1 MKKTSN
7 KISKIILSV
16 LIVFV
21 IIVLYYITTDK
32 SKYILRSNSGEIIK
46 YKKETFINSIHKK
59 SKFIVIQDGAYNK
72 FPEFSDYTIKI
83 NKLYCKKWNYEYKFI
98 EHDLSKMPPYWLKVN
113 DIVEYIHKD
122 YDYVVFLDLDACF
135 MDFDISLDMLI
146 NEIDNLSGKKHD
158 VYIGKDPPFSV
169 IANTG
174 TFIVKNSDFGKKFS
188 KLWLSACMDN
198 QNKITNKCLNWDYDS
213 VNKKWSCP
221 LCLWAGINYEQGVF
235 NYIYELY
242 KNNIALL
249 DMSFFTDNKIHNK
262 PFIYHAMSKTNDS
275 RLNIFKNF
283 YETINK

>member
-1 MKKTSN
+1 MKKRSN
-7 KISKIILSV
+7 KLSKIILSV
-16 LIVFV
+16 LIISV
-21 IIVLYYITTDK
+21 IIVLYYITIDK
-32 SKYILRSNSGEIIK
+32 SKYILRSTSGQIIK
-46 YKKETFINSIHKK
+46 YKKETFINNVHKK

-72 FPEFSDYTIKI
+72 FPEFSNYTIKI

-113 DIVEYIHKD
+113 DVVEYIHKD

-135 MDFDISLDMLI
+135 IDFDISLDMLI
-146 NEIDNLSGKKHD
+146 NKIDNLSGKKCD
-158 VYIGKDPPFSV
+158 IYIGKDPPFSV

-174 TFIVKNSDFGKKFS
+174 TFIIKNSDFGKKFS

-242 KNNIALL
+242 KNNIGLL
-249 DMSFFTDNKIHNK
+249 DMSFFTDDNINNK